1 MRFATPLVLTFLVSA
16 CSGGDEPVSA
26 ASPPQLHASVSKL
39 SLLSAA
45 SSGAQFLA
53 RYSREQLNTMLESGQ
68 SGITK
73 ITSEPRCGISLYR
86 VRYST
91 VGGAGETADANA
103 VVAVPSGADA
113 QCSGA
118 RPVLL
123 YAHGT
128 YVQKSFDMADI
139 AGNTE
144 ARLVAAMFA
153 AQGFILVAPNY
164 AGYAG
169 SSHRYH
175 SYLDAAQQSAD
186 MLDGLRS
193 ARASFDAMGVQDSG
207 KLFVTGYSQG
217 GFVALATQRAMQE
230 RGAGFALTRGAA
242 LSGPYALA
250 QFSDAVFGG
259 APTPGITVFLPMI
272 VNGAQRAGAG
282 LYNSPADMYEA
293 PYAHWIENL
302 LPAEVGT
309 GELFQTGKLP
319 PAHLFA
325 RDSHPQSPG
334 HEQFFGEGNLIR
346 TSYRNQ
352 YLADMRA
359 QPCGADA
366 GAPLACAP
374 AHPLRRAAIRN
385 DLRTFRPAAPVML
398 CAGNGD
404 PIVPY
409 ANTSAQ
415 AAYWRA
421 NAAAGITELDLDG
434 PARWNDPYRDQK
446 LGFKAAKAAVRYA
459 ADERGDNPDDALR
472 AAYHAGLVA
481 PFCLRAARQ
490 FFRDALR

>member
-1 MRFATPLVLTFLVSA
+1 MRFAIPFVLPLLVSA
-16 CSGGDEPVSA
+16 CSGGDDSVSA
-26 ASPPQLHASVSKL
+26 APPPQLAGSMSTVSWHA
-39 SLLSAA
+39 AGG
-45 SSGAQFLA
+45 SGAQFLA
-53 RYSREQLNTMLESGQ
+53 RYSREELNAMLESGQ
-68 SGITK
+68 SGTTR
-73 ITSEPRCGISLYR
+73 ITSEARCGISLYR
-86 VRYST
+86 MRYHT
-91 VGGAGETADANA
+91 AGGAGEAADANA

-113 QCSGA
+113 ACNGP

-128 YVQKSFDMADI
+128 YVQKSFDMANI

-164 AGYAG
+164 AGYGG
-169 SSHRYH
+169 SSHHYH
-175 SYLDAAQQSAD
+175 SYLDAGQQSTD
-186 MLDGLRS
+186 MLDGLRA
-193 ARASFDAMGVQDSG
+193 ARASFAALGAQDSG

-230 RGAGFALTRGAA
+230 RGAEFALTRGAA

-272 VNGAQRAGAG
+272 VNGAQRAAAG
-282 LYNSPADMYEA
+282 LYNSPAEMYEA
-293 PYAHWIENL
+293 PYADWIDNL
-302 LPAEVGT
+302 LPGEAGT

-325 RDSHPQSPG
+325 RDSHPQAPG

-346 TSYRNQ
+346 TTYRNQ

-359 QPCGADA
+359 QPCGAEA

-374 AHPLRRAAIRN
+374 AHPLRKAAVRN
-385 DLRTFRPAAPVML
+385 DLRTFRPATPVML

-421 NAAAGITELDLDG
+421 NAAAGVTELDLDR

-446 LGFKAAKAAVRYA
+446 LGFKAAKAALRYA
-459 ADERGDNPDDALR
+459 ADERGDNPDEAVK
-472 AAYHAGLVA
+472 ASYPAGLVA